1 MRDEVERT
9 IENLKRNGFSVNYHA
24 TKEEAMA
31 ALLAAIAPEESV
43 GYGGSVTLQE
53 LGVFEALKARG
64 QTQSWHWMPGE
75 GDDRRALLARSAASD
90 VFLTGT
96 NAITE
101 DGTFVN
107 IDGTGN
113 RLSGML
119 FGHKRVLM
127 VAGTNKI
134 VRNYEEAMIR
144 IKNVA
149 SPLNARRLDRKTP
162 CAVTGKCWNCNVP
175 DRICRATLI
184 IDRQMGGAPI
194 TLHLIGEPLGY

>member
-1 MRDEVERT
+1 MRDEVKRT
-9 IENLKRNGFSVNYHA
+9 IDNLERNGFSVSYHA
-24 TKEEAMA
+24 TRDEALA
-31 ALLAAIAPEESV
+31 ALLADIAPEESV
-43 GYGGSVTLQE
+43 GFGGSVTLQE

-64 QTQSWHWMPGE
+64 QNPSWHWMPDE
-75 GDDRRALLARSAASD
+75 GDGRRALLARSAVAD
-90 VFLTGT
+90 IFLTGT
-96 NAITE
+96 NAITK

-119 FGHKRVLM
+119 YGHKRVLM
-127 VAGTNKI
+127 VAGINKI

-149 SPLNARRLDRKTP
+149 SPLNARRLGRKTP
-162 CAVTGKCWNCNVP
+162 CAVTGKCGNCNVP
-175 DRICRATLI
+175 DRICRATLV